1 MGINSG
7 NLSYSE
13 SVQSHYFVSELYNN
27 ILDKLKTIGVDLNN
41 VKRTDLSSVDEFH
54 VRGLEVSKELAQQ
67 ITSSNLKVLDVG
79 CGLGGPARMIAD
91 EKGCT
96 VTGLDLSQEFINTAK
111 ALSKLVNLDSKTT
124 FLKADALDL
133 PFERNSFDIVWTQ
146 HVQMNIFE
154 KKKFYSEIF
163 RVLKTGGKFLY
174 YDIFKSSDNDIN
186 YPMPWAS
193 RQDLSHLINIAELE
207 KILNSIGFNSFS
219 KKNQTDAGLGSI
231 KQMLSHI
238 KEFGP
243 PIMGLNVLMGKDT
256 KQKILNAFNHFDQG
270 DLQLWSG
277 FAEK

>member
-1 MGINSG
+1 MEMNSG

-13 SVQSHYFVSELYNN
+13 NIENHYLVNNLYDN
-27 ILDKLKTIGVDLNN
+27 ILEKLQSIGVDINE

-54 VRGLEVSKELAQQ
+54 VRGLEVSKELAQY

-79 CGLGGPARMIAD
+79 CGLGGPARMLAD
-91 EKGCT
+91 EKNCV
-96 VTGLDLSQEFINTAK
+96 VTGLDLSQEFIETAK
-111 ALSKLVNLDSKTT
+111 ALSKLVNLDSNTT
-124 FLKADALDL
+124 FLKGDALDL

-277 FAEK
+277 FVKK

>member
-7 NLSYSE
+7 NLSYSD
-13 SVQSHYFVSELYNN
+13 SIQNHYFVSDLYNN
-27 ILDKLKTIGVDLNN
+27 ILDKLKSIDVDIND

-54 VRGLEVSKELAQQ
+54 VRGQEVSKELAQH

-91 EKGCT
+91 EKSCT
-96 VTGLDLSQEFINTAK
+96 VTGLDLSQEFIDTAK

-124 FLKADALDL
+124 FLKGDALNL
-133 PFERNSFDIVWTQ
+133 PFEKNSFDVVWTQ
-146 HVQMNIFE
+146 HVQMNISE
-154 KKKFYSEIF
+154 KKKFYNEIF

-277 FAEK
+277 IAEK

>member
-7 NLSYSE
+7 NLSYSDN
-13 SVQSHYFVSELYNN
+13 VQSHYFVSDLYNN
-27 ILDKLKTIGVDLNN
+27 ILDKLKSIGVDLND

-54 VRGLEVSKELAQQ
+54 VRGLEVSKELAQY

-79 CGLGGPARMIAD
+79 CGLGGPARMLAD
-91 EKGCT
+91 EKSCT
-96 VTGLDLSQEFINTAK
+96 VTGLDLSQEFIDTAK

-124 FLKADALDL
+124 FLKGDALAL

-146 HVQMNIFE
+146 HVQMNISE
-154 KKKFYSEIF
+154 KKKFYNEIF

-174 YDIFKSSDNDIN
+174 YDIFKSSDNNIN

-193 RQDLSHLINIAELE
+193 RENLSHLINITELE
-207 KILNSIGFNSFS
+207 KIFNSIGFNSFS
-219 KKNQTDAGLGSI
+219 KKNQTKAGLNSI

-243 PIMGLNVLMGKDT
+243 PTMGLNVVMGKDT
-256 KQKILNAFNHFDQG
+256 KQKILNAFNHFNEG

>member
-1 MGINSG
+1 MEINSG
-7 NLSYSE
+7 NLSYSDN
-13 SVQSHYFVSELYNN
+13 VQSHYFVSDLYNN
-27 ILDKLKTIGVDLNN
+27 ILDKLKSIGVDLND

-54 VRGLEVSKELAQQ
+54 VRGLEVSKELAQY

-79 CGLGGPARMIAD
+79 CGLGGPARMLAD
-91 EKGCT
+91 EKSCT
-96 VTGLDLSQEFINTAK
+96 VTGLDLSQEFIDTAK

-124 FLKADALDL
+124 FLKGDALAL

-146 HVQMNIFE
+146 HVQMNISE
-154 KKKFYSEIF
+154 KKKFYNEIF

-174 YDIFKSSDNDIN
+174 YDIFKSSDNNIN

-193 RQDLSHLINIAELE
+193 RENLSHLINITELE
-207 KILNSIGFNSFS
+207 KIFNSIGFNSFS
-219 KKNQTDAGLGSI
+219 KKNQTKAGLNSI

-243 PIMGLNVLMGKDT
+243 PTMGLNVVMGKDT
-256 KQKILNAFNHFDQG
+256 KQKILNAFNHFNEG

>member
-1 MGINSG
+1 METNSGSLSYNKSVENHYLVNNLYDNILKKLKSIGVGIN
-7 NLSYSE
+7 
-13 SVQSHYFVSELYNN
+13 
-27 ILDKLKTIGVDLNN
+27 K

-54 VRGLEVSKELAQQ
+54 VRGLEVSKELAQN
-67 ITSSNLKVLDVG
+67 IISNNLKVLDVG
-79 CGLGGPARMIAD
+79 CGIGGPARMLAD
-91 EKGCT
+91 EKNCM
-96 VTGLDLSQEFINTAK
+96 VTGLDLSQEFIDTAK

-124 FLKADALDL
+124 FLKGDALDL
-133 PFERNSFDIVWTQ
+133 PFENNSFDVVWTQ
-146 HVQMNIFE
+146 HVQMNILK

-193 RQDLSHLINIAELE
+193 REDLSHLINITELE
-207 KILNSIGFNSFS
+207 IIFNSLGFNSFS
-219 KKNQTDAGLGSI
+219 KKNQTNAGLNSI
-231 KQMLSHI
+231 KQMLSNI

-243 PIMGLNVLMGKDT
+243 PKMGLNVLMGKDT
-256 KQKILNAFNHFDQG
+256 KEKILNAFNHFDRG

>member
-146 HVQMNIFE
+146 HVQMNISD

-243 PIMGLNVLMGKDT
+243 PIMGLNVLMGEDT

-277 FAEK
+277 FVKK

>member
-219 KKNQTDAGLGSI
+219 KKNQTDAGLVSI

-277 FAEK
+277 FVKK

>member
-91 EKGCT
+91 EKSCT
-96 VTGLDLSQEFINTAK
+96 VTGLDLSQEFIDTAK

-124 FLKADALDL
+124 FLKGDALDL

-193 RQDLSHLINIAELE
+193 RQDLSHLIKIAELE

-219 KKNQTDAGLGSI
+219 QKNQTNAGLASI

-238 KEFGP
+238 KKFGP

>member
-91 EKGCT
+91 EKSCT
-96 VTGLDLSQEFINTAK
+96 VTGLDLNEFINTAK

-146 HVQMNIFE
+146 HVQMNISD
-154 KKKFYSEIF
+154 KKNFI
-163 RVLKTGGKFLY
+163 VKFL
-174 YDIFKSSDNDIN
+174 
-186 YPMPWAS
+186 
-193 RQDLSHLINIAELE
+193 
-207 KILNSIGFNSFS
+207 
-219 KKNQTDAGLGSI
+219 
-231 KQMLSHI
+231 
-238 KEFGP
+238 EF
-243 PIMGLNVLMGKDT
+243 
-256 KQKILNAFNHFDQG
+256 
-270 DLQLWSG
+270 
-277 FAEK
+277 

>member
-1 MGINSG
+1 MEINSG
-7 NLSYSE
+7 NLSYSDN
-13 SVQSHYFVSELYNN
+13 VQSHYFVSDLYNN
-27 ILDKLKTIGVDLNN
+27 ILDKLKSIGVDLND

-54 VRGLEVSKELAQQ
+54 VRGLEVSKELAQY

-79 CGLGGPARMIAD
+79 CGLGGPARMLAD
-91 EKGCT
+91 EKSCT
-96 VTGLDLSQEFINTAK
+96 VTGLDLSQEFIDTAK

-124 FLKADALDL
+124 FLKGDALAL

-174 YDIFKSSDNDIN
+174 YDIFKSSYNDIN
-186 YPMPWAS
+186 YPIPWAS

-219 KKNQTDAGLGSI
+219 KKKSDRCWI
-231 KQMLSHI
+231 R
-238 KEFGP
+238 FY
-243 PIMGLNVLMGKDT
+243 
-256 KQKILNAFNHFDQG
+256 
-270 DLQLWSG
+270 
-277 FAEK
+277 

>member
-1 MGINSG
+1 MEMNSG

-13 SVQSHYFVSELYNN
+13 NIENHYLVNNLYDN
-27 ILDKLKTIGVDLNN
+27 ILEKLQSIGVDINE

-79 CGLGGPARMIAD
+79 CGLGGPARMLAD
-91 EKGCT
+91 EKNCV
-96 VTGLDLSQEFINTAK
+96 VTGLDLSQEFIETAK
-111 ALSKLVNLDSKTT
+111 ALSKLVNLDSNTT
-124 FLKADALDL
+124 FLKGDALDL

-277 FAEK
+277 FVKK

>member
-13 SVQSHYFVSELYNN
+13 SVQSHYFVSELYNS

-146 HVQMNIFE
+146 HVQMNISD

-231 KQMLSHI
+231 KQMLLHI

-243 PIMGLNVLMGKDT
+243 PILGLNVLMGKDT
-256 KQKILNAFNHFDQG
+256 KQKISNAFNHFDQG

-277 FAEK
+277 FVKK

>member
-13 SVQSHYFVSELYNN
+13 SVQSHYFVSELYKN

-219 KKNQTDAGLGSI
+219 KKNQTDAGLVSI

-277 FAEK
+277 FVKK

>member
-67 ITSSNLKVLDVG
+67 ISSSNLKVLDVG

-219 KKNQTDAGLGSI
+219 KKNQTDAGLASI

-277 FAEK
+277 IAEK

>member
-27 ILDKLKTIGVDLNN
+27 ILDKLKIIGVDLNN

-79 CGLGGPARMIAD
+79 CGLGGPARMLAD
-91 EKGCT
+91 EKNCV
-96 VTGLDLSQEFINTAK
+96 VTGLDLSQEFIETAK
-111 ALSKLVNLDSKTT
+111 ALSKLVNLDSNTI
-124 FLKADALDL
+124 FLKGNALDL

-146 HVQMNIFE
+146 HVQMNISE

-163 RVLKTGGKFLY
+163 RVLKIGGKFLY
-174 YDIFKSSDNDIN
+174 YDILKSSDNEIN

-193 RQDLSHLINIAELE
+193 SEDLSHLINIVELE
-207 KILNSIGFNSFS
+207 KILSSVGFNSFS
-219 KKNQTDAGLGSI
+219 KRNQTDAGLASI
-231 KQMLSHI
+231 KKMLSHI

-256 KQKILNAFNHFDQG
+256 KQKILNAFNHFNQG

>member
-243 PIMGLNVLMGKDT
+243 PIMGLNVLMGEDT

-277 FAEK
+277 FVKK

>member
-13 SVQSHYFVSELYNN
+13 SVQSHYFVSELYNS

-231 KQMLSHI
+231 KQMLLHI

-243 PIMGLNVLMGKDT
+243 PILGLNVLMGKDT
-256 KQKILNAFNHFDQG
+256 KQKISNAFNHFDQG

-277 FAEK
+277 FVKK

>member
-27 ILDKLKTIGVDLNN
+27 ILDKLKTICVDLNN

-186 YPMPWAS
+186 HPMPWAS

-219 KKNQTDAGLGSI
+219 KKNQTDAGLVSI

-277 FAEK
+277 FVKK

>member
-79 CGLGGPARMIAD
+79 CGLGGPARMLAD
-91 EKGCT
+91 EKNCV
-96 VTGLDLSQEFINTAK
+96 VTGLDLSQEFIETAK
-111 ALSKLVNLDSKTT
+111 ALSKLVNLDSNTT
-124 FLKADALDL
+124 FLKGNALDL

-146 HVQMNIFE
+146 HVQMNISE

-163 RVLKTGGKFLY
+163 RVLKIGGKFLF
-174 YDIFKSSDNDIN
+174 YDIFKSSDNEIN

-193 RQDLSHLINIAELE
+193 SEDLSHLINIVELE
-207 KILNSIGFNSFS
+207 KILSSVGFNSFS
-219 KKNQTDAGLGSI
+219 KRNQTDAGLASI
-231 KQMLSHI
+231 KQMLSNI

-243 PIMGLNVLMGKDT
+243 PKMGLNVLMGKDT
-256 KQKILNAFNHFDQG
+256 KQKILNAFNQFNQG
-270 DLQLWSG
+270 DLKLWSG
-277 FAEK
+277 FAKK

>member
-91 EKGCT
+91 EKGCS
-96 VTGLDLSQEFINTAK
+96 VTGSDLSQEFINTAK

-146 HVQMNIFE
+146 HVQMNILE

-277 FAEK
+277 FVKK

>member
-1 MGINSG
+1 MEINSG
-7 NLSYSE
+7 NLSYSDN
-13 SVQSHYFVSELYNN
+13 VQSHYFVSDLYNN
-27 ILDKLKTIGVDLNN
+27 ILDKLKSIGVDLND

-54 VRGLEVSKELAQQ
+54 VRGLEVSKELAQY

-79 CGLGGPARMIAD
+79 CGLGGPARMLAD
-91 EKGCT
+91 EKSCT
-96 VTGLDLSQEFINTAK
+96 VTGLDLSQEFIDTAK

-124 FLKADALDL
+124 FLKGDALAL

-146 HVQMNIFE
+146 HVQMNILK

-174 YDIFKSSDNDIN
+174 YDIFKSSDNNIN

-193 RQDLSHLINIAELE
+193 RENLSHLINITELE
-207 KILNSIGFNSFS
+207 KIFNSIGFNSFS
-219 KKNQTDAGLGSI
+219 KKNQTKAGLNSI

-243 PIMGLNVLMGKDT
+243 PTMGLNVVMGKDT
-256 KQKILNAFNHFDQG
+256 KQKILNAFNHFNEG

>member
-1 MGINSG
+1 MEINSG
-7 NLSYSE
+7 NLSYSDN
-13 SVQSHYFVSELYNN
+13 VQSHYFVSDLYNN
-27 ILDKLKTIGVDLNN
+27 ILDKLKSIGVDLND

-54 VRGLEVSKELAQQ
+54 VRGLEVSKELAQY

-79 CGLGGPARMIAD
+79 CGLGGPARMLAD
-91 EKGCT
+91 EKSCT
-96 VTGLDLSQEFINTAK
+96 VTGLDLSQEFIDTAK

-124 FLKADALDL
+124 FLKGDALAL

-277 FAEK
+277 FVKK

>member
-1 MGINSG
+1 MEINSG
-7 NLSYSE
+7 NLSYSDN
-13 SVQSHYFVSELYNN
+13 VQSHYFVSDLYNN
-27 ILDKLKTIGVDLNN
+27 ILDKLKNIGVDLND

-54 VRGLEVSKELAQQ
+54 VRGLEVSKELAQY

-79 CGLGGPARMIAD
+79 CGLGGPARMLAD
-91 EKGCT
+91 EKSCT
-96 VTGLDLSQEFINTAK
+96 VTGLDLSQEFIDTAK

-124 FLKADALDL
+124 FLKGDALAL

-146 HVQMNIFE
+146 HVQMNISE
-154 KKKFYSEIF
+154 KKKFYNEIF

-174 YDIFKSSDNDIN
+174 YDIFKSSDNNIN

-193 RQDLSHLINIAELE
+193 RENLSHLINITELE
-207 KILNSIGFNSFS
+207 KIFNSIGFNSFS
-219 KKNQTDAGLGSI
+219 KKNQTKAGLNSI

-243 PIMGLNVLMGKDT
+243 PTMGLNVVMGKDT
-256 KQKILNAFNHFDQG
+256 KQKILNAFNHFNEG

>member
-79 CGLGGPARMIAD
+79 CGLGGPARMLAD
-91 EKGCT
+91 EKNCV
-96 VTGLDLSQEFINTAK
+96 VTGLDLSQEFIETAK
-111 ALSKLVNLDSKTT
+111 ALSKLVNLDSNTI
-124 FLKADALDL
+124 FLKGNALDL

-146 HVQMNIFE
+146 HVQMNISE

-163 RVLKTGGKFLY
+163 RVLKIGGKFLF
-174 YDIFKSSDNDIN
+174 YDIFKSSDNEIN

-193 RQDLSHLINIAELE
+193 SEDLSHLINIVELE
-207 KILNSIGFNSFS
+207 KILSSVGFNSFS
-219 KKNQTDAGLGSI
+219 KRNQTDAGLASI
-231 KQMLSHI
+231 KQMLSNI

-243 PIMGLNVLMGKDT
+243 PKMGLNVLMGKDT
-256 KQKILNAFNHFDQG
+256 KQKILNAFNHFNQG

-277 FAEK
+277 FVKK

>member
-13 SVQSHYFVSELYNN
+13 SVQSHYFVSELYNK
-27 ILDKLKTIGVDLNN
+27 ILDKLKIIGVDLNN

-79 CGLGGPARMIAD
+79 CGLGGPARMLAD
-91 EKGCT
+91 EKNCV
-96 VTGLDLSQEFINTAK
+96 VTGLDLSQEFIETAK
-111 ALSKLVNLDSKTT
+111 ALSKLVNLDCNTT
-124 FLKADALDL
+124 FLKGDALDL
-133 PFERNSFDIVWTQ
+133 PFERDSFDIVWTQ
-146 HVQMNIFE
+146 HVQMNISE

-163 RVLKTGGKFLY
+163 RVLKIGGKFLY
-174 YDIFKSSDNDIN
+174 YDILKSSDNEIN

-193 RQDLSHLINIAELE
+193 SEDLSHLINIVELE
-207 KILNSIGFNSFS
+207 KILSSIGFNSFS
-219 KKNQTDAGLGSI
+219 KRNQTDAGLASI
-231 KQMLSHI
+231 KQMLSNI

-243 PIMGLNVLMGKDT
+243 PKMGLNVLMGKDT
-256 KQKILNAFNHFDQG
+256 KQKILNAFNHFNQG

>member
-91 EKGCT
+91 EKSCA

-133 PFERNSFDIVWTQ
+133 PFEKNSFDIVWTQ